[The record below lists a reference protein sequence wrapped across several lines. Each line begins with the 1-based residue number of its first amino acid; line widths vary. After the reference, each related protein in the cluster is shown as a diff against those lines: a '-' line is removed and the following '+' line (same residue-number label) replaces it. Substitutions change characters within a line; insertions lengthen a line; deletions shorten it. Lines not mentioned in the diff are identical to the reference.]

1 MTVPT
6 TPPPQPR
13 PIRTVGIIAKAK
25 LPEAAAVVTEIEN
38 WLSERGI
45 TTEVES
51 ETAQLAGWDSANT
64 FLRDTLPTQ
73 IDLLVVLGGDG
84 TLLGVARS
92 IADAKDRTDL
102 PVLAVNFGSL
112 GFLTEVTLPE
122 LYRSLQS
129 VLDGTADID
138 ERQMLRSTVTRNGQI
153 MTDRVVLND
162 IVIGKAALSSII
174 ELTIS
179 VGKQFVTCFRADGLI
194 VASPTG
200 STAYSMAAGGPIVHP
215 LVDALLLTPIAPHTL
230 TNRPIVIPSTTAVR
244 VTPALSG
251 PHCAAYVSF
260 DGQSGLELVDGDVVA
275 VEKAARP
282 LKIIRA
288 ESRGYFAVLR
298 EKLKWGER

>member
-25 LPEAAAVVTEIEN
+25 LPEAAAVVTGIEN

-64 FLRDTLPTQ
+64 FSRDTLPTQ
-73 IDLLVVLGGDG
+73 VDLLVVLGGDG